1 MRVGVTN
8 ACEEGNCGKE
18 IRRLDQKN
26 SVEFVQ
32 LKVSSE
38 INDSIELKCD
48 RGETDKNNISLLR
61 LVCRLND
68 VVRKRSPASWRC
80 SGAIVR
86 ETAPNRDLTGN
97 LVEILDDVKA
107 GKTDPAQDDEDGD
120 KLSEHRRDH
129 RRNLVSCQD
138 NS

>member
-8 ACEEGNCGKE
+8 ACEEVNCGKE

-32 LKVSSE
+32 LKMSSE
-38 INDSIELKCD
+38 IDDSTKLKCNP
-48 RGETDKNNISLLR
+48 GETDKFNNSLLR

-68 VVRKRSPASWRC
+68 VVSKRSPATSLC
-80 SGAIVR
+80 SGAVVR
-86 ETAPNRDLTGN
+86 GTAPNRDLAWN

-107 GKTDPAQDDEDGD
+107 GKTNPPQDDEDDG
-120 KLSEHRRDH
+120 KLSPHGRDH
-129 RRNLVSCQD
+129 LRNITGCQD
-138 NS
+138 N